1 MDEEIVATG
10 IYEYGSDVVN
20 GVPEGQKIKWTDATT
35 SSGIHVLEEYGS
47 IGCQNLK
54 IEDIIEALNKIP
66 LNIRKYISVIV
77 LAPFYHPLQDYFNK
91 RMGREGNAFASG
103 DWSNRQITIYAIPK
117 ERSILRETLSDHM
130 TLSHEAG
137 HIIDGNIQQ
146 NMEFFAYTP
155 RWTKAMCED
164 TKVEHITPDLPYY
177 FVSPN
182 AEDLKSLREDF
193 ADSVMYF
200 SSGIY
205 NTFLKTD
212 FPNRY
217 KILEELINGR

>member
-1 MDEEIVATG
+1 MDEEIVETG

-20 GVPEGQKIKWTDATT
+20 GMPEGQKIKWTDATT
-35 SSGIHVLEEYGS
+35 SSRIHVLEEYEP
-47 IGCQNLK
+47 IGTQNLK
-54 IEDIIEALNKIP
+54 IEDIIEELNKIP
-66 LNIRKYISVIV
+66 PNIRKYISIIV
-77 LAPFYHPLQDYFNK
+77 LAPFNHPGQDCINK
-91 RMGREGNAFASG
+91 RIGRESTAFASG
-103 DWSNRQITIYAIPK
+103 DWLNRQITIYAIPK
-117 ERSILRETLSDHM
+117 ERSILKETLSDHM
-130 TLSHEAG
+130 TLPHETG
-137 HIIDGNIQQ
+137 HIIDGNIQR

-200 SSGIY
+200 SSSIY
-205 NTFLKTD
+205 NKFLKTD

-217 KILEELINGR
+217 KILEELINDR